1 MIKGRKLQHIGLA
14 CSDVETNAKWYQDV
28 LGFEV
33 LACFPGPKH
42 KCYFLKNGDTVYEM
56 YQNDALD
63 PMVQGKIDHIAFE
76 SNDIEADYKFCVEA
90 GYEICTNG
98 IEEIPRFWDNGFR
111 YFKIVSPTGEQIEF
125 GQIL

>member
-1 MIKGRKLQHIGLA
+1 MAVWIGGAEAVSYTQL
-14 CSDVETNAKWYQDV
+14 DVYKRQ
-28 LGFEV
+28 V

-42 KCYFLKNGDTVYEM
+42 NCYFLKNGDTVYEM

-63 PMVQGKIDHIAFE
+63 PMVQAKIDHSAFE

>member
-42 KCYFLKNGDTVYEM
+42 NCYFLKNGDTVYEM

-76 SNDIEADYKFCVEA
+76 SNDIEADYKFCVDA

-98 IEEIPRFWDNGFR
+98 IEDIPDRWEKGCR
-111 YFKIVSPTGEQIEF
+111 YFKIVSPMGEQIEF
-125 GQIL
+125 SQVL

>member
-1 MIKGRKLQHIGLA
+1 
-14 CSDVETNAKWYQDV
+14 
-28 LGFEV
+28 
-33 LACFPGPKH
+33 
-42 KCYFLKNGDTVYEM
+42 M
-56 YQNDALD
+56 YKRQ
-63 PMVQGKIDHIAFE
+63 
-76 SNDIEADYKFCVEA
+76 DYKFCVEA